1 MPCWLVWWWRDTTS
15 LPASTHPQLTAS
27 SLASSRT
34 LEAAPVLSPR
44 RWLFRGTPTQHKQ
57 LSGAWRYNPAAVQ
70 WKHFENKQNSSYL
83 RNIYQRSRYI
93 YANNSSQWWTSRS
106 GRRAT
111 APSSST
117 AWRASRSRRRT
128 TRTTTSDTIS
138 VSGLYH
144 HRIMTDNVMNP
155 PTRIYRTS
163 HSGFNTSIFDR
174 ILIWKPIWCKSVNW
188 IFNFCT
194 RIQNRNRGDVQLYN
208 HHF

>member
-1 MPCWLVWWWRDTTS
+1 MG
-15 LPASTHPQLTAS
+15 
-27 SLASSRT
+27 
-34 LEAAPVLSPR
+34 SPR

-93 YANNSSQWWTSRS
+93 YANNRSQWLTSRS

-117 AWRASRSRRRT
+117 AWRASRLRRRT

-138 VSGLYH
+138 VSRWYYQPALH
-144 HRIMTDNVMNP
+144 MTDIIMNP

-174 ILIWKPIWCKSVNW
+174 ILI
-188 IFNFCT
+188 
-194 RIQNRNRGDVQLYN
+194 
-208 HHF
+208 